1 MVSHSWSVSAS
12 WSVSTSWVAWPSEL
26 CTMGFSD
33 VLSACRSWFSW
44 VVIPWCHNW
53 FFNGGSKLTIVQT
66 QHIKSIQKSSSKSA
80 DDQLT
85 WHFMTWPAEPSY
97 TLQLGWFLPTFAVE
111 ICLLA
116 WVFPN
121 ETRRKLPHFL
131 RGDSQKNRAR
141 KIGGFSSLPRWWPEG
156 IKQYSISDLIKSS

>member
-53 FFNGGSKLTIVQT
+53 FFNGGSNSPLCRPNI
-66 QHIKSIQKSSSKSA
+66 SKVFKNHLRNLQMINWH
-80 DDQLT
+80 DILWHDQLSQVT
-85 WHFMTWPAEPSY
+85 PCNLDGFY
-97 TLQLGWFLPTFAVE
+97 
-111 ICLLA
+111 
-116 WVFPN
+116 
-121 ETRRKLPHFL
+121 PHL
-131 RGDSQKNRAR
+131 RWKSVSWR
-141 KIGGFSSLPRWWPEG
+141 GFSQRNPPETSPFPSRRFPENPSSENRG
-156 IKQYSISDLIKSS
+156 IFQLATVMTRGYKAIFHIRSH